1 MAIDTFLDD
10 FPKIYYSLDDANSVQ
25 VVTDIF
31 QRIILSKEFS
41 DNISFYE
48 KYDIR
53 DGETPEDVSYKFY
66 GTPYLHWLV
75 LLSNTILDP
84 RFEWP
89 LTENNLYKQ
98 VEARNGVDG
107 VFGFSKKV
115 NQNNREVETNFLL
128 LESSTPTNPISLK
141 IDGGTGTL
149 ISYKDSDIPAT
160 RNLTNYDTATEKNE
174 TYRSI
179 LIIKQAIVSEIITN
193 FKELV
198 AA

>member
-10 FPKIYYSLDDANSVQ
+10 FPKIYYSLDDANSIQ
-25 VVTDIF
+25 IVTDIF

-98 VEARNGVDG
+98 VV
-107 VFGFSKKV
+107 
-115 NQNNREVETNFLL
+115 
-128 LESSTPTNPISLK
+128 
-141 IDGGTGTL
+141 
-149 ISYKDSDIPAT
+149 
-160 RNLTNYDTATEKNE
+160 
-174 TYRSI
+174 
-179 LIIKQAIVSEIITN
+179 
-193 FKELV
+193 
-198 AA
+198 

>member
-10 FPKIYYSLDDANSVQ
+10 FPKIYYSLDDANSIQ
-25 VVTDIF
+25 IVTDIF
-31 QRIILSKEFS
+31 QRIIISKEFS
-41 DNISFYE
+41 NNISFYE

-75 LLSNTILDP
+75 LLSNTIIDP

-89 LTENNLYKQ
+89 LTENELYKQ
-98 VEARNGVDG
+98 VEARVGKDN
-107 VFGFSKKV
+107 VFGFAKKV
-115 NQNNREVETNFLL
+115 NSNNRTVETNFLL
-128 LESSTPTNPISLK
+128 LENSTPLNPIKLK
-141 IDGGTGTL
+141 EDSGNGFP
-149 ISYKDSDIPAT
+149 ISYKNSDLPAV
-160 RNLTNYDTATEKNE
+160 RDLTNYDVALEKNE
-174 TYRSI
+174 SYRSI
-179 LIIKQAIVSEIITN
+179 IIIKQAIVSDIITN